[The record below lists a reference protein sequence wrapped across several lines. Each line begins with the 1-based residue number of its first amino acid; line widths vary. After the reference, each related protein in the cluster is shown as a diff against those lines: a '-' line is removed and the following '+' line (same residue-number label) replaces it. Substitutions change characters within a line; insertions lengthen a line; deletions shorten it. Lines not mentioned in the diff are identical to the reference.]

1 MQARYTRFVVDT
13 NALWWYLKEP
23 NRLSAAA
30 DNAFKMVETGEATL
44 IIPAIVFAELYY
56 LSVKQGQT
64 VTPSDLLAY
73 LVGIP
78 EVETPALGWLQ
89 LQYLDRLP
97 EIPEM
102 HDRLIAA
109 ESIIQGAPLL
119 TRDRLLRQSPNV
131 QTVW

>member
-23 NRLSAAA
+23 DRLSIAA
-30 DNAFKMVETGEATL
+30 DNAFKMVETGEAAL

-56 LSVKQGQT
+56 LSVKQDQT
-64 VTPSDLLAY
+64 VTPSDLMAY
-73 LVGIP
+73 LAHIE
-78 EVETPALGWLQ
+78 EVETPALGWSQ

-109 ESIIQGAPLL
+109 ESIIHEAPLL
-119 TRDRLLRQSPNV
+119 SRDRLLRQSPHV
-131 QTVW
+131 ETIW